1 MVGPTTAAAVVV
13 DDEGVGATVVGA
25 GVAETADVVANASA
39 ETKDNNDVNNNTVK
53 TGANA
58 AVRSFQLLYHFPLV
72 VAIVLIF
79 LISRALDGRIPKS
92 VVCLGTRS
100 VHRSMLSFWC
110 HGWVCRR
117 RDLCL
122 TAVIDR
128 SAINQK
134 FPMEGI
140 RIGLIRM
147 NLIALLQAVLVLRRY
162 CRYHG
167 LK

>member
-1 MVGPTTAAAVVV
+1 MVRPTAAAVTL
-13 DDEGVGATVVGA
+13 DDGVGATVVGA

-39 ETKDNNDVNNNTVK
+39 ETKDNNDVNNKTVK

-100 VHRSMLSFWC
+100 VQCFLFGVMDGYADAEIFVSRPSS
-110 HGWVCRR
+110 
-117 RDLCL
+117 
-122 TAVIDR
+122 IDR
-128 SAINQK
+128 PSTKN
-134 FPMEGI
+134 FPWK
-140 RIGLIRM
+140 
-147 NLIALLQAVLVLRRY
+147 V
-162 CRYHG
+162 
-167 LK
+167 